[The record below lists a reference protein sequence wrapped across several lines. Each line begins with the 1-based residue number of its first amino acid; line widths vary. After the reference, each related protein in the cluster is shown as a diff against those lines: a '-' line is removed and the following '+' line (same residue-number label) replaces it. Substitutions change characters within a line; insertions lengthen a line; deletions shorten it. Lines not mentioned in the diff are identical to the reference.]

1 VTTRAPSVGA
11 AAGAAGPTA
20 TVGYTAVRIP
30 LRTGVPLDPFALA
43 GGSGVVVADGNR
55 TLVGLGRARTLE
67 LPGGLADGPGVD
79 AVTSA
84 LAGIACDDRL
94 GGDGAGRGHAVVAFG
109 ALPFER
115 SHPAAL
121 VVPELTYGRE
131 PDGTEW
137 VTVVAAAGSPLP
149 DPDDP
154 RTAEELR
161 SRLERHARRAPDATG
176 ATVPRAGGPDAPL
189 VVPLTGDDDFER
201 AVGAAVDAVHRRDVV
216 KVVLARAVDV
226 RLDRDVD
233 VPDLLRRWSV
243 LEPSCTVFSVPTPD
257 GQFVGASPELLVERE
272 HDRFRSR
279 PLAGTTGRTPGASS
293 GLPAALLESA
303 KDAEEHRLVVDAV
316 RAELEPVADLLH
328 VPDRPELVHL
338 HTITHLGTSIDGTLR
353 PGPDGSLP
361 SALHLVA
368 RLHPTPAVGGV
379 PRAAATELI
388 HRLEAHPRGCYAG
401 PVGWVD
407 GAGDG
412 RWMVG
417 IRALTVDGRSVRMS
431 AGVGIVSDSDPSTE
445 LAETGLK
452 FRAVFGALAPGAA
465 FDTAPSD

>member
-1 VTTRAPSVGA
+1 MTTRAPSVGA
-11 AAGAAGPTA
+11 APGDAGPTSPA
-20 TVGYTAVRIP
+20 GYAAVRVP
-30 LRTGVPLDPFALA
+30 LPTGVPLDPFALA
-43 GGSGVVVADGNR
+43 GSSGVVVADGHR
-55 TLVGLGRARTLE
+55 ILVGLGRARTLE
-67 LPGGLADGPGVD
+67 LPGGLADGAGVD
-79 AVTSA
+79 AVISA

-94 GGDGAGRGHAVVAFG
+94 GGGRTGPGHAVVAFG

-115 SHPAAL
+115 SSPAAL
-121 VVPELTYGRE
+121 VVPELVYGRE

-137 VTVVAAAGSPLP
+137 VTVVAAGGSALP

-154 RTAEELR
+154 RTAEGLR
-161 SRLERHARRAPDATG
+161 SRLARRAADTTG
-176 ATVPRAGGPDAPL
+176 ASVPRADGPVAPV
-189 VVPLTGDDDFER
+189 VVPLTGDDEFER

-226 RLDRDVD
+226 RLDDDVD
-233 VPDLLRRWSV
+233 VPDLLRRWTG

-279 PLAGTTGRTPGASS
+279 PLAGTTDRTPDAAS

-303 KDAEEHRLVVDAV
+303 KDAEEHRLVVDAI
-316 RAELEPVADLLH
+316 RAELEPVAADLH

-368 RLHPTPAVGGV
+368 RLHPTAAVGGV

-388 HRLEAHPRGCYAG
+388 HRLEALPRGSYAG

-431 AGVGIVSDSDPSTE
+431 AGVGIVSGSDPRTE